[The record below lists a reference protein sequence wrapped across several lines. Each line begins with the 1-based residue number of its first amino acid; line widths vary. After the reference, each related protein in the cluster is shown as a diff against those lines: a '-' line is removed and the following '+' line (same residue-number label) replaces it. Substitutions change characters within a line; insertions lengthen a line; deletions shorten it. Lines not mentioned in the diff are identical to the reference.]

1 MGSSERTASTR
12 LHLSRFFEY
21 ISFLSD
27 CLYSR
32 LGFYRGDLLPDAA
45 DMPFYNGCP
54 LLRLASKGDAQQFFG
69 GYLPPMIAEK
79 IGDDL

>member
-1 MGSSERTASTR
+1 MAASTR
-12 LHLSRFFEY
+12 LQLSRFFEY

-27 CLYSR
+27 CLYGR

-45 DMPFYNGCP
+45 DVPLYNGR
-54 LLRLASKGDAQQFFG
+54 LLPRLASEGDAQQFFG
-69 GYLPPMIAEK
+69 RDVPPRIMEK

>member
-1 MGSSERTASTR
+1 MNSSERTASTR

-45 DMPFYNGCP
+45 DVPLYNGCP
-54 LLRLASKGDAQQFFG
+54 LLRLASKGDAQQLIG
-69 GYLPPMIAEK
+69 RDVPPMIAEK

>member
-1 MGSSERTASTR
+1 MTVPTR
-12 LHLSRFFEY
+12 LHSSLLFEHISLS
-21 ISFLSD
+21 LD

-45 DMPFYNGCP
+45 DVPLYNGCP

-69 GYLPPMIAEK
+69 RYLPPMIAEK

>member
-1 MGSSERTASTR
+1 MTR
-12 LHLSRFFEY
+12 LHSSLLFEH

-45 DMPFYNGCP
+45 DVPLYNGR
-54 LLRLASKGDAQQFFG
+54 LLPRLASERDVQQLFG
-69 GYLPPMIAEK
+69 RYLPPWIAEK